1 METKVILKKYFFYI
15 KIFFILKDNMKHVII
30 GGGIAGLYI
39 GYQLYKK
46 GEDFIILEK
55 NPDINRGRLYSI
67 ISKPGTEYN
76 QVENLIF
83 TSTVNNNFVI
93 EMGASVIH
101 ENQKLINELIKEL
114 NLEDSL
120 EPISNKTK
128 TYFIHP
134 KLKNKEAKQKWREI
148 KQNVF
153 NNISHLPPDYT
164 LEEAAK
170 KILNKEEFETFK
182 SGTMEWFELNLQNA
196 RTVKKAQNEEGQ
208 YYMFKKGTEEI
219 VKVLTEK
226 LKKYIHFDHQVDSI
240 KRITGPI
247 TSGLRVQ
254 ALVEN
259 SLSSKDRITDNQTS
273 DKYKIEGK
281 EKNNK
286 IFNIECNKVYLC
298 TDYTCAKNYI
308 KYYNIPYISEYLN
321 LGFDRCCYRFYVY
334 FRRPVNIEYGY
345 IYGDF
350 ELKWSIKINPQL
362 WMITYVDGPLSCK
375 LNGYKEELLIRK
387 WINMVNRVFGETLN
401 MNDIVFWQGA
411 FWKDAYTVLNK
422 NFYSLV
428 KDPRSL
434 VNVSQNIPST
444 PRQNKYKGE
453 IIRESLPGSFVCTV
467 LPKDVGEN
475 TAWMEAHLFKI

>member
-1 METKVILKKYFFYI
+1 
-15 KIFFILKDNMKHVII
+15 MKHVII

-67 ISKPGTEYN
+67 ISKPGAEYN
-76 QVENLIF
+76 QVENLRF
-83 TSTVNNNFVI
+83 TSTVNNNFVL

-114 NLEDSL
+114 KLENSL

-134 KLKNKEAKQKWREI
+134 TLKNKEAKQKWKEI
-148 KQNVF
+148 KQNVY
-153 NNISHLPPDYT
+153 NNLPRLSPDYT

-170 KILNKEEFETFK
+170 EILNKEEFETFK
-182 SGTMEWFELNLQNA
+182 LGTMEWYELNVQNA
-196 RTVKKAQNEEGQ
+196 RTVKKAQLAEGQ
-208 YYMFKKGTEEI
+208 YYMFKKGIEEI
-219 VKVLTEK
+219 VKTLTEK
-226 LKKYIHFDHQVDSI
+226 LKNYIYFEHQVDSI

-247 TSGLRVQ
+247 ASDLQVQ
-254 ALVEN
+254 NLIEN
-259 SLSSKDRITDNQTS
+259 SLSYNDLITDNQTT

-286 IFNIECNKVYLC
+286 IFNIKCNKVYLC

-387 WINMVNRVFGETLN
+387 WIHMVNRVFGETLN
-401 MNDIVFWQGA
+401 INDVVFWQGA

-434 VNVSQNIPST
+434 VNISQKGLSVST

-453 IIRESLPGSFVCTV
+453 IIRESLPESFVCTV
-467 LPKDVGEN
+467 LPKDIGEN
-475 TAWMEAHLFKI
+475 TAWIEAHLFKI